1 MPGSAYVDP
10 SIANNTLYILTDN
23 GELSAYR

>member
-1 MPGSAYVDP
+1 MEGNGFVDP
-10 SIANNTLYILTDN
+10 VIANNTLYILTDN